1 MNEFEKELEEQ
12 LKDIENI
19 KKKVLS
25 RKRLS
30 KQEREKYNDY
40 LFKLLDKELYRNK
53 ESKGE

>member
-12 LKDIENI
+12 MKDIENI

-40 LFKLLDKELYRNK
+40 LFKLLDKELYKNK
-53 ESKGE
+53 NKGE